1 MEHIKNKAVR
11 LIDYLTELALLRSKI
26 VRDISAYQS
35 ILWLH
40 EIPQELEYCFT
51 QAWRTNEEFDENI
64 WIEVKKYDEP
74 ILDEIPE
81 ICEKWVDRST
91 LRNTKDIPELLSSI
105 NIQVE
110 ERNPDAKLDTPQKDE
125 FIPVNKTL
133 LLNDHP
139 EVSEAWEEFV
149 YSKWFSWADLHQRWQ
164 SVQKVY
170 AKLFSIYQEQQKLG
184 EEYELVLG
192 FGFLSWRTPSGQ
204 ATRRH
209 LVVAKAALTFEARLG
224 KFIVTPA
231 ADGAQLAAE
240 FDMLDI
246 EDQPR
251 HARQT
256 AQEGLSSADD
266 NPWDRSSVES
276 VLKAIA
282 NSLADRGQGEYHETL
297 EQNQRRSQEKPI
309 VEYAPA
315 LVLRKRS
322 VKGLEQTL
330 KKMKEQIES
339 GGEIPAEF
347 IDLCEGDIDR
357 GSNLDEYSHNKTEVD
372 QKIYFPKPS
381 NEEQRQIIHKLQ
393 STTGV
398 LVQGPPGTGKSHTIA
413 NLICHLL
420 ATGQRVLVTA
430 KTPRALQVLHN
441 QLPKQIRPLC
451 INLLGSGIDEQRS
464 LEASVSSILN
474 RQDRWNDNLI
484 ADKINDLESKI
495 QKLESDKAE
504 INYRIR
510 SIRESETFQQN
521 IINGTYLGTAA
532 KIALRLK
539 EDSETFCW
547 FEDGIGYDQELPLS
561 SSEIDTIHEDLGL
574 LKPEVEAE
582 LQLVVPDP
590 EKDLPSQDDFADI
603 VKQYIRI
610 KNNFSSKKHFLD
622 SHMGRRL
629 INEPS
634 SYINQIIESVSKL
647 TDSASSIRKRPMPWI
662 KNAAF
667 EVLADN
673 DTPWRDLLRVLS
685 ERMSGLKDRA
695 EKIDALKV
703 TIPDVIE
710 RSKVSLDAKI
720 LKKHFNEGG
729 KNGWWIFKPKEIRD
743 CKYITK
749 DIYIDSRPCSSRE
762 NLELFIEFL
771 SIEDTM
777 DYCWNLWQGKMERSP
792 GPTFLQVS
800 ELEELLEALTE
811 VVSLSGFLEASKEAL
826 SHIQGLAGEVVWHDP
841 ETVNKLLDTCRAV
854 ISHNNFNAIQ
864 SKLQLYIQQ
873 IESVAGLPN
882 AHPVANEALAIIKQG
897 KTKLYP
903 NLMARIDDLNI
914 RSERAKWIK
923 GLLNKLSESAP
934 IFAKKLSENPQE
946 SAYHLKSLENAWA
959 WARAN
964 SWLRAFLNKDE
975 LPSLERQL
983 RQVDTDVKSNLA
995 KLSSNLAWK
1004 FCFSRMEKK
1013 PSSRR
1018 HLMGWQQAIKKI
1030 GKGTGKHA
1038 PKHRRDAQQHLNE
1051 CRDAVPAWIM
1061 PLHRVYE
1068 TVQPPAPG
1076 IFDVIIVDEAS
1087 QCGPEALP
1095 LMYLAK
1101 RLLVVGDEQQISP
1114 EAVGVGREQ
1123 IFRLRDEYLN
1133 DFEHA
1138 DSFDVESSLFDNG
1151 KRRFNNRIVLR
1162 EHFRCMP
1169 EIIRFSNDLSYHA
1182 TPLIPLRQYPP
1193 QRLEPLKLVHV
1204 PGGYRE
1210 GSNNRAINRPEAEK
1224 LVETVVQCC
1233 NDDRYDDK
1241 TMGVIILQGDA
1252 QATLIENMLLEQLGA
1267 EEMEQRRLICGNPY
1281 SFQGD
1286 ERHII
1291 FLSMVAAPN
1300 ERIGPLT
1307 RPADQRRFNVAASRA
1322 QDQMWLFHTATRN
1335 DLSGACLRRRLLEYF
1350 ENPIS
1355 QISRALGEDA
1365 DKLRV
1370 QAYQANRQIERP
1382 PEPFDSWFEVDVAL
1396 NIASRGFRVVPQ
1408 YPVVE
1413 NKRIDLVIEGTK
1425 SQLAVECYGDHW
1437 HGIEQY
1443 EKDMER
1449 QRMLE
1454 RCGWR
1459 FHIIRESAY
1468 YSNQDKTLESLW
1480 QELEQLEIKPVSES
1494 SPRNDASETMHNR
1507 QGQNTMPSF
1516 KSTKIETPTSI
1527 QEALS
1532 MKRSQLRELI
1542 VETLKSRPNYS
1553 CVKDALPGF
1562 VLKQFHVISRGKPRE
1577 EFSRKT
1583 NKVLRFME
1591 KESIVRIYK
1600 SKNIRVQLIDS
1611 KNYKQ
1616 TGLFG

>member
-1 MEHIKNKAVR
+1 MEHMKNKAIR
-11 LIDYLTELALLRSKI
+11 LIDYLTELARLRSKI
-26 VRDISAYQS
+26 IREIRQYQS
-35 ILWLH
+35 VLWID
-40 EIPQELEYCFT
+40 EIPRELNYCFT
-51 QAWRTNEEFDENI
+51 QAWGAKGNEEFDENI

-105 NIQVE
+105 SIQVE
-110 ERNPDAKLDTPQKDE
+110 ERNPDVEPDDPQKDE
-125 FIPVNKTL
+125 FFSANKTL

-149 YSKWFSWADLHQRWQ
+149 YSKWFSWADLHQQWQ

-192 FGFLSWRTPSGQ
+192 LGFLSWRTPSGQ

-209 LVVAKAALTFEARLG
+209 LVVAKAALTFEAKLG
-224 KFIVTPA
+224 KFIVMPA

-256 AQEGLSSADD
+256 AQEGLLSADD

-282 NSLADRGQGEYHETL
+282 NSLADRGQGEYHETF
-297 EQNQRRSQEKPI
+297 EQNQRCSQEKPI

-322 VKGLEQTL
+322 AKGLEQTL

-339 GGEIPAEF
+339 GGEILAEF

-381 NEEQRQIIHKLQ
+381 NEEQRQIILKLQ
-393 STTGV
+393 SATGV

-420 ATGQRVLVTA
+420 ATDKRVLVTA
-430 KTPRALQVLHN
+430 KTPRALQVLHDK
-441 QLPKQIRPLC
+441 LPKEIRHLC
-451 INLLGSGIDEQRS
+451 ISLLGSGIDEQRS
-464 LEASVSSILN
+464 LESSVSGILN
-474 RQDRWNDNLI
+474 RQDRWNDNLT
-484 ADKINDLESKI
+484 ADKINELESKI

-561 SSEIDTIHEDLGL
+561 SNEIETIHEDLGL

-610 KNNFSSKKHFLD
+610 KNNFSSKQNLLD

-629 INEPS
+629 IKAPF

-647 TDSASSIRKRPMPWI
+647 TDSDSSIRKRPMPWI
-662 KNAAF
+662 KNAVF
-667 EVLADN
+667 DVLAGN
-673 DTPWRDLLRVLS
+673 NIQWKDLLRVLS
-685 ERMSGLKDRA
+685 ERMSRLKDRA
-695 EKIDALKV
+695 KKIDALKV
-703 TIPDVIE
+703 TIPDDFDRKKALLE
-710 RSKVSLDAKI
+710 AKI
-720 LKKHFNEGG
+720 LKKHFDEGG
-729 KNGWWIFKPKEIRD
+729 KNGWWIFKSKGIRN
-743 CKYITK
+743 CRYITK
-749 DIYIDSRPCSSRE
+749 DIYIDSRPCSSYE
-762 NLELFIEFL
+762 NLELLIEIL
-771 SIEDTM
+771 SVEDTV
-777 DYCWNLWQGKMERSP
+777 DHCWNLWQDKTEKSP

-800 ELEELLEALTE
+800 KLEELLKALTD
-811 VVSLSGFLEASKEAL
+811 VVSLCDLLEVSKEAL
-826 SHIQGLAGEVVWHDP
+826 SHIHGLAGEVVWHNP
-841 ETVNKLLDTCRAV
+841 ETVNKLLNTCRAV
-854 ISHNNFNAIQ
+854 ISRNHFNAIQ
-864 SKLQLYIQQ
+864 LKLQQYIQK
-873 IESVAGLPN
+873 IESVAALPN
-882 AHPVANEALAIIKQG
+882 AHPGANEALTIIKEG
-897 KTKLYP
+897 NTKSYP
-903 NLMARIDDLNI
+903 NLLAKINDLNR
-914 RSERAKWIK
+914 RSERAKKIK
-923 GLLNKLSESAP
+923 NLLNKLSESAP

-964 SWLRAFLNKDE
+964 SWMQNFLNKDN
-975 LPSLERQL
+975 LPILERQL
-983 RQVDTDVKSNLA
+983 RQVDDDIKSNLA
-995 KLSSNLAWK
+995 ELSANLAWK

-1018 HLMGWQQAIKKI
+1018 HLMGWQQAIKKV

-1038 PKHRRDAQQHLNE
+1038 LKHRRDAQQHLNE
-1051 CRDAVPAWIM
+1051 CRDAVPAWVM

-1068 TVQPPAPG
+1068 TVQPAPG

-1123 IFRLRDEYLN
+1123 IFHLRGEYLN

-1210 GSNNRAINRPEAEK
+1210 GSNNRAINRPEAKK

-1233 NDDRYDDK
+1233 NDDQYDDK

-1267 EEMEQRRLICGNPY
+1267 EEMEQRRLICGKPY

-1307 RPADQRRFNVAASRA
+1307 RPPDQRRFNVAASRA
-1322 QDQMWLFHTATRN
+1322 QDQIWLFHTATRN

-1350 ENPIS
+1350 ENPPGPLPGID
-1355 QISRALGEDA
+1355 ID
-1365 DKLRV
+1365 DLRV
-1370 QAYQANRQIERP
+1370 QA
-1382 PEPFDSWFEVDVAL
+1382 
-1396 NIASRGFRVVPQ
+1396 
-1408 YPVVE
+1408 
-1413 NKRIDLVIEGTK
+1413 
-1425 SQLAVECYGDHW
+1425 H
-1437 HGIEQY
+1437 
-1443 EKDMER
+1443 
-1449 QRMLE
+1449 
-1454 RCGWR
+1454 
-1459 FHIIRESAY
+1459 
-1468 YSNQDKTLESLW
+1468 
-1480 QELEQLEIKPVSES
+1480 
-1494 SPRNDASETMHNR
+1494 
-1507 QGQNTMPSF
+1507 
-1516 KSTKIETPTSI
+1516 
-1527 QEALS
+1527 
-1532 MKRSQLRELI
+1532 
-1542 VETLKSRPNYS
+1542 RPN
-1553 CVKDALPGF
+1553 
-1562 VLKQFHVISRGKPRE
+1562 
-1577 EFSRKT
+1577 RKHGEQPPA
-1583 NKVLRFME
+1583 F
-1591 KESIVRIYK
+1591 
-1600 SKNIRVQLIDS
+1600 
-1611 KNYKQ
+1611 
-1616 TGLFG
+1616 

>member
-1 MEHIKNKAVR
+1 
-11 LIDYLTELALLRSKI
+11 
-26 VRDISAYQS
+26 
-35 ILWLH
+35 
-40 EIPQELEYCFT
+40 
-51 QAWRTNEEFDENI
+51 
-64 WIEVKKYDEP
+64 
-74 ILDEIPE
+74 
-81 ICEKWVDRST
+81 
-91 LRNTKDIPELLSSI
+91 
-105 NIQVE
+105 
-110 ERNPDAKLDTPQKDE
+110 
-125 FIPVNKTL
+125 
-133 LLNDHP
+133 
-139 EVSEAWEEFV
+139 
-149 YSKWFSWADLHQRWQ
+149 
-164 SVQKVY
+164 VQKVY

-184 EEYELVLG
+184 EEYELFLG
-192 FGFLSWRTPSGQ
+192 LGFLSWRTPSGQ

-209 LVVAKAALTFEARLG
+209 LVEAKASLTFEARLG
-224 KFIVTPA
+224 KFIVMPA
-231 ADGAQLAAE
+231 ADGAQLTAE

-246 EDQPR
+246 EDQPH
-251 HARQT
+251 HAKQT
-256 AQEGLSSADD
+256 AQEGLLSADD

-276 VLKAIA
+276 VLKAIV

-297 EQNQRRSQEKPI
+297 KQNRRRAQEKPI

-315 LVLRKRS
+315 LILRKRS
-322 VKGLEQTL
+322 VKGLELTL

-357 GSNLDEYSHNKTEVD
+357 ETNLDEYSHNNTEID
-372 QKIYFPKPS
+372 PKIYFPKPS
-381 NEEQRQIIHKLQ
+381 NEAQRQIILKLQ
-393 STTGV
+393 SATGV

-430 KTPRALQVLHN
+430 KTPRALQVLHDKLLKEM
-441 QLPKQIRPLC
+441 QHLC
-451 INLLGSGIDEQRS
+451 ISLLGSGINEQRS
-464 LEASVSSILN
+464 LESSVSGILN
-474 RQDRWNDNLI
+474 KQDRWNDNLT
-484 ADKINDLESKI
+484 ADKTNELESKI
-495 QKLESDKAE
+495 QKLESEKAE

-510 SIRESETFQQN
+510 SIRESETFQHN
-521 IINGTYLGTAA
+521 IINGMYSGTAA
-532 KIALRLK
+532 KIALSLK
-539 EDSETFCW
+539 EDSEKFCW
-547 FEDGIGYDQELPLS
+547 FEDNIGYDQEFALS
-561 SSEIDTIHEDLGL
+561 SSEIEAIHEDLSL
-574 LKPEVEAE
+574 LKPELEAE
-582 LQLVVPDP
+582 LQLVLPDP
-590 EKDLPSQDDFADI
+590 EKDVPSQDDFTHI
-603 VKQYIRI
+603 VNKHVKA
-610 KNNFSSKKHFLD
+610 KNDFSSKQHLLD
-622 SHMGRRL
+622 SHIARTL
-629 INEPS
+629 IKES
-634 SYINQIIESVSKL
+634 SVDIKQILESVSEL
-647 TDSASSIRKRPMPWI
+647 SDSVSNIEKRPMPWI
-662 KNAAF
+662 KNAVF
-667 EVLADN
+667 DVLAGN
-673 DTPWRDLLRVLS
+673 NIQWKDLLHVLS

-695 EKIDALKV
+695 KKIDGIEV
-703 TIPDVIE
+703 TIPDDCD
-710 RSKVSLDAKI
+710 RKKALLDAKI

-729 KNGWWIFKPKEIRD
+729 KNGWWIFKSKEIRN
-743 CKYITK
+743 CRYINR
-749 DIYIDSRPCSSRE
+749 DICIDSRPCSSYE
-762 NLELFIEFL
+762 NLELLIEIL
-771 SIEDTM
+771 SVEDTV
-777 DYCWNLWQGKMERSP
+777 DYCWNLWQDKTEKGQ

-800 ELEELLEALTE
+800 ELEELLKALTD
-811 VVSLSGFLEASKEAL
+811 VVSLCDLLEVSKEAL

-841 ETVNKLLDTCRAV
+841 ETINKLLNTCRAV
-854 ISHNNFNAIQ
+854 ISRNYFNAIQ
-864 SKLQLYIQQ
+864 LKLQQYIQK
-873 IESVAGLPN
+873 IESIADLPN
-882 AHPVANEALAIIKQG
+882 AHPVADEALTIIKEG
-897 KTKLYP
+897 NAKSYP
-903 NLMARIDDLNI
+903 DLLIKINDLNE
-914 RSERAKWIK
+914 RSERAKKIK
-923 GLLNKLSESAP
+923 NFLNKLSQSSP
-934 IFAKKLSENPQE
+934 IFVRKLSENPQE

-964 SWLRAFLNKDE
+964 SWLQDFLNKDN
-975 LPSLERQL
+975 LPNLERQL
-983 RQVDTDVKSNLA
+983 RQVDDDIKSNLA
-995 KLSSNLAWK
+995 ELSANLAWK

-1018 HLMGWQQAIKKI
+1018 HLMGWQQAIKKV

-1038 PKHRRDAQQHLNE
+1038 PKYRRDAQQHLNE
-1051 CRDAVPAWIM
+1051 CRDAVPAWVM

-1068 TVQPPAPG
+1068 TVQPAPG

-1193 QRLEPLKLVHV
+1193 QRLEPLRLVHV

-1210 GSNNRAINRPEAEK
+1210 GSNNKAINRPEAEK

-1233 NDDRYDDK
+1233 NDDQYDDK

-1252 QATLIENMLLEQLGA
+1252 QAALIENMLLEQLGA
-1267 EEMEQRRLICGNPY
+1267 EEMEQRKLICGKPY

-1322 QDQMWLFHTATRN
+1322 QDQIWLFHTATRN
-1335 DLSGACLRRRLLEYF
+1335 DLSGLCLRRLLLEYF
-1350 ENPIS
+1350 ENPPMPFPPGID
-1355 QISRALGEDA
+1355 IND
-1365 DKLRV
+1365 LRV
-1370 QAYQANRQIERP
+1370 QAHRPNRKHGEQP
-1382 PEPFDSWFEVDVAL
+1382 KPFESWFEVDIAL
-1396 NIASRGFRVVPQ
+1396 EIASHGFRVVPQ

-1425 SQLAVECYGDHW
+1425 SQLAVECDGDHW
-1437 HGIEQY
+1437 HGIENY

-1459 FHIIRESAY
+1459 FHRIRESAY
-1468 YSNQDKTLESLW
+1468 YANPEKTLESLW

-1494 SPRNDASETMHNR
+1494 SPKQNDVHETMHDR
-1507 QGQNTMPSF
+1507 QQQKTIPLIPGFESA
-1516 KSTKIETPTSI
+1516 KVETPTNI

-1532 MKRSQLRELI
+1532 MKQSQLRKLI
-1542 VETLKSRPNYS
+1542 IETLKTRPNYS
-1553 CVKDALPGF
+1553 CVKNALHGF
-1562 VLKQFHVISRGKPRE
+1562 ILKQLHVISRGKPRE
-1577 EFSRKT
+1577 EFSRKV

-1591 KESIVRIYK
+1591 KKSIIRIYK
-1600 SKNIRVQLIDS
+1600 SKNIRLKIMS
-1611 KNYKQ
+1611 KLDCSGNVFVVYVNNN
-1616 TGLFG
+1616 

>member
-1 MEHIKNKAVR
+1 MEHIKNKAIR

-35 ILWLH
+35 VLWLH
-40 EIPQELEYCFT
+40 EIPQELEYCFS
-51 QAWRTNEEFDENI
+51 QAWGTNEEFDENI

-110 ERNPDAKLDTPQKDE
+110 EQNPDAKLDTPEKDE

-139 EVSEAWEEFV
+139 EVSEAWEGFV
-149 YSKWFSWADLHQRWQ
+149 DSKWFFWADLHQRWQ

-192 FGFLSWRTPSGQ
+192 LGFLSWRTPSGQ

-231 ADGAQLAAE
+231 TDGAQLAAE

-251 HARQT
+251 HARQV
-256 AQEGLSSADD
+256 AQEGLLSADE
-266 NPWDRSSVES
+266 NPWDRSSVEP

-297 EQNQRRSQEKPI
+297 EQNQRHSQEKPI

-357 GSNLDEYSHNKTEVD
+357 GNNLDEYSHNKTEVD
-372 QKIYFPKPS
+372 QKIYFPKLS

-430 KTPRALQVLHN
+430 KTPRALQVLHK

-464 LEASVSSILN
+464 LEESVSSILN
-474 RQDRWNDNLI
+474 RQDRWNDNLT
-484 ADKINDLESKI
+484 ADEINELESKI
-495 QKLESDKAE
+495 QKLESDKAKT
-504 INYRIR
+504 NYRIR

-539 EDSETFCW
+539 KDSETFCW

-561 SSEIDTIHEDLGL
+561 SSEIETIHEDLGL
-574 LKPEVEAE
+574 LKAKVEAE
-582 LQLVVPDP
+582 LQLVIPDP
-590 EKDLPSQDDFADI
+590 EKDLPTQDDFVDI
-603 VKQYIRI
+603 VKQYIKI
-610 KNNFSSKKHFLD
+610 KNNFSSKQNLLD
-622 SHMGRRL
+622 SHMGQRL
-629 INEPS
+629 IKATS

-647 TDSASSIRKRPMPWI
+647 TDSVNSIRKRPMPWI
-662 KNAAF
+662 KNAVF

-673 DTPWRDLLRVLS
+673 DIPWRDLLRVLS

-695 EKIDALKV
+695 EKIDALKM
-703 TIPDVIE
+703 TIPDVVE

-729 KNGWWIFKPKEIRD
+729 KNGWWIFKPKGIRD

-749 DIYIDSRPCSSRE
+749 DYYIDSRPCSSHE
-762 NLELFIEFL
+762 NLELLIEFL
-771 SIEDTM
+771 SVEDAV

-800 ELEELLEALTE
+800 ELEELQEALTD
-811 VVSLSGFLEASKEAL
+811 VVSLSDFLEASKEAL

-854 ISHNNFNAIQ
+854 ISRNNFNAIQ
-864 SKLQLYIQQ
+864 FKLRQYIQK

-897 KTKLYP
+897 KTQLYP
-903 NLMARIDDLNI
+903 NLMARIDELNR
-914 RSERAKWIK
+914 RSERAKKIK
-923 GLLNKLSESAP
+923 NLLNKLSESAP

-964 SWLRAFLNKDE
+964 SWLQDFMNKDN
-975 LPSLERQL
+975 LPILERRL
-983 RQVDTDVKSNLA
+983 RQVDDDIKSNLA
-995 KLSSNLAWK
+995 ELSSNLAWK
-1004 FCFSRMEKK
+1004 FCFSRMEKTQ
-1013 PSSRR
+1013 SRPY
-1018 HLMGWQQAIKKI
+1018 LVGWQLAHKKAMQRYSKYRARYI
-1030 GKGTGKHA
+1030 
-1038 PKHRRDAQQHLNE
+1038 RDAQKQLSKCKN
-1051 CRDAVPAWIM
+1051 AVPAWVM
-1061 PLHRVYE
+1061 PLHLVYE
-1068 TVQPPAPG
+1068 TIETAPEM
-1076 IFDVIIVDEAS
+1076 FDIIIVDEAS

-1095 LMYLAK
+1095 LMYLGK

-1114 EAVGVGREQ
+1114 EAVGVDKNQ
-1123 IFRLRDEYLN
+1123 VFRLRDEYLS

-1138 DSFDVESSLFDNG
+1138 DSFDVENSLFNHG
-1151 KRRFNNRIVLR
+1151 KIRFNNRIVLR

-1210 GSNNRAINRPEAEK
+1210 GSNNKAINRPEAEK

-1241 TMGVIILQGDA
+1241 TMGVITLQGDA
-1252 QATLIENMLLEQLGA
+1252 QAPIIENMLLEQLGA
-1267 EEMEQRRLICGNPY
+1267 EEMEQRRLICGKPY

-1300 ERIGPLT
+1300 ERIGPLS
-1307 RPADQRRFNVAASRA
+1307 RQPDQRRFNVAASRA
-1322 QDQMWLFHTATRN
+1322 QDQMWLFSYRN
-1335 DLSGACLRRRLLEYF
+1335 
-1350 ENPIS
+1350 
-1355 QISRALGEDA
+1355 
-1365 DKLRV
+1365 
-1370 QAYQANRQIERP
+1370 
-1382 PEPFDSWFEVDVAL
+1382 
-1396 NIASRGFRVVPQ
+1396 
-1408 YPVVE
+1408 
-1413 NKRIDLVIEGTK
+1413 
-1425 SQLAVECYGDHW
+1425 
-1437 HGIEQY
+1437 
-1443 EKDMER
+1443 
-1449 QRMLE
+1449 
-1454 RCGWR
+1454 
-1459 FHIIRESAY
+1459 
-1468 YSNQDKTLESLW
+1468 
-1480 QELEQLEIKPVSES
+1480 
-1494 SPRNDASETMHNR
+1494 
-1507 QGQNTMPSF
+1507 
-1516 KSTKIETPTSI
+1516 
-1527 QEALS
+1527 
-1532 MKRSQLRELI
+1532 
-1542 VETLKSRPNYS
+1542 
-1553 CVKDALPGF
+1553 
-1562 VLKQFHVISRGKPRE
+1562 
-1577 EFSRKT
+1577 
-1583 NKVLRFME
+1583 
-1591 KESIVRIYK
+1591 
-1600 SKNIRVQLIDS
+1600 SK
-1611 KNYKQ
+1611 
-1616 TGLFG
+1616 

>member
-1 MEHIKNKAVR
+1 
-11 LIDYLTELALLRSKI
+11 
-26 VRDISAYQS
+26 
-35 ILWLH
+35 
-40 EIPQELEYCFT
+40 
-51 QAWRTNEEFDENI
+51 
-64 WIEVKKYDEP
+64 
-74 ILDEIPE
+74 
-81 ICEKWVDRST
+81 
-91 LRNTKDIPELLSSI
+91 
-105 NIQVE
+105 
-110 ERNPDAKLDTPQKDE
+110 
-125 FIPVNKTL
+125 
-133 LLNDHP
+133 
-139 EVSEAWEEFV
+139 
-149 YSKWFSWADLHQRWQ
+149 
-164 SVQKVY
+164 
-170 AKLFSIYQEQQKLG
+170 
-184 EEYELVLG
+184 
-192 FGFLSWRTPSGQ
+192 
-204 ATRRH
+204 
-209 LVVAKAALTFEARLG
+209 
-224 KFIVTPA
+224 
-231 ADGAQLAAE
+231 
-240 FDMLDI
+240 
-246 EDQPR
+246 
-251 HARQT
+251 
-256 AQEGLSSADD
+256 
-266 NPWDRSSVES
+266 
-276 VLKAIA
+276 
-282 NSLADRGQGEYHETL
+282 
-297 EQNQRRSQEKPI
+297 
-309 VEYAPA
+309 
-315 LVLRKRS
+315 
-322 VKGLEQTL
+322 
-330 KKMKEQIES
+330 
-339 GGEIPAEF
+339 
-347 IDLCEGDIDR
+347 
-357 GSNLDEYSHNKTEVD
+357 
-372 QKIYFPKPS
+372 
-381 NEEQRQIIHKLQ
+381 
-393 STTGV
+393 
-398 LVQGPPGTGKSHTIA
+398 
-413 NLICHLL
+413 
-420 ATGQRVLVTA
+420 
-430 KTPRALQVLHN
+430 
-441 QLPKQIRPLC
+441 
-451 INLLGSGIDEQRS
+451 
-464 LEASVSSILN
+464 
-474 RQDRWNDNLI
+474 
-484 ADKINDLESKI
+484 
-495 QKLESDKAE
+495 
-504 INYRIR
+504 
-510 SIRESETFQQN
+510 
-521 IINGTYLGTAA
+521 
-532 KIALRLK
+532 
-539 EDSETFCW
+539 
-547 FEDGIGYDQELPLS
+547 
-561 SSEIDTIHEDLGL
+561 
-574 LKPEVEAE
+574 
-582 LQLVVPDP
+582 
-590 EKDLPSQDDFADI
+590 
-603 VKQYIRI
+603 
-610 KNNFSSKKHFLD
+610 
-622 SHMGRRL
+622 
-629 INEPS
+629 
-634 SYINQIIESVSKL
+634 
-647 TDSASSIRKRPMPWI
+647 
-662 KNAAF
+662 
-667 EVLADN
+667 
-673 DTPWRDLLRVLS
+673 
-685 ERMSGLKDRA
+685 
-695 EKIDALKV
+695 
-703 TIPDVIE
+703 
-710 RSKVSLDAKI
+710 
-720 LKKHFNEGG
+720 
-729 KNGWWIFKPKEIRD
+729 
-743 CKYITK
+743 
-749 DIYIDSRPCSSRE
+749 
-762 NLELFIEFL
+762 
-771 SIEDTM
+771 
-777 DYCWNLWQGKMERSP
+777 MERSL

-811 VVSLSGFLEASKEAL
+811 VVSLSDFLEASKEAL

-854 ISHNNFNAIQ
+854 ILRYNFNAIQ
-864 SKLQLYIQQ
+864 LKLQLYIQK

-882 AHPVANEALAIIKQG
+882 AHPVANEALAIIKKG
-897 KTKLYP
+897 KAQLYP
-903 NLMARIDDLNI
+903 NLMTRIDDLNR

-964 SWLRAFLNKDE
+964 SWLQDFLNKDE

-983 RQVDTDVKSNLA
+983 RQVDADVKSNLA
-995 KLSSNLAWK
+995 ELSSDLAWK
-1004 FCFSRMEKK
+1004 FCFSRMENK

-1307 RPADQRRFNVAASRA
+1307 RPADQRRFNVSASRA

-1350 ENPIS
+1350 ESPIS

-1365 DKLRV
+1365 DELRI
-1370 QAYQANRQIERP
+1370 QAYRANRQIERP

-1396 NIASRGFRVVPQ
+1396 NIASRSFRVVPQ

-1425 SQLAVECYGDHW
+1425 TQLAVECYGDHW
-1437 HGIEQY
+1437 HGIERY

-1480 QELEQLEIKPVSES
+1480 QELEQLGINPVSE
-1494 SPRNDASETMHNR
+1494 PPPKRKDASETIHDN
-1507 QGQNTMPSF
+1507 QGQKTKPSF
-1516 KSTKIETPTSI
+1516 ESPKVEMPTSI

-1532 MKRSQLRELI
+1532 MKQSQLRELI

-1562 VLKQFHVISRGKPRE
+1562 VLKQLHIISRGKPRE
-1577 EFSRKT
+1577 EFSRKV

-1591 KESIVRIYK
+1591 KEAIVRIYK
-1600 SKNIRVQLIDS
+1600 SKNIRVQLIYS
-1611 KNYKQ
+1611 KDYKQ
-1616 TGLFG
+1616 AGLFG